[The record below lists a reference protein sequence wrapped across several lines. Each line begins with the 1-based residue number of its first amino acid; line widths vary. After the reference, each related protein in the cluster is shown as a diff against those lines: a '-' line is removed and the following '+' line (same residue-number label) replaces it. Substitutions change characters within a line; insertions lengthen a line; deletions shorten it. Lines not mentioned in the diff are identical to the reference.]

1 MFRFINVMIT
11 EIRRIVYIPP
21 YPIGLP
27 IPSAA
32 GSSTSHLCIIVT
44 STIVT
49 SPSLSTSATFS
60 SNSNGSG
67 ILASIRRT
75 PCRGQRRIL
84 RGYRSHAFAEVCAGG
99 GDPALFRRSIGSDRA
114 VFEHHD
120 HLTRSVSPVL
130 GVNSGMFRFCRK
142 RYCRERAANDDK
154 SKQQTHELLEHFH
167 NMTFFIIFYYCI
179 ILSLRKQHKKAIYT
193 HENKKP
199 RFIPIFSQFSFRYRE
214 VPEQP
219 SGLHYKLYMVN
230 VIAEGIKKAR

>member
-1 MFRFINVMIT
+1 M
-11 EIRRIVYIPP
+11 RIVYISP

-49 SPSLSTSATFS
+49 SPSRSTSATFS

-84 RGYRSHAFAEVCAGG
+84 GGYRSHPFAEACAGR
-99 GDPALFRRSIGSDRA
+99 GDPALFRRSIGIDRA

-167 NMTFFIIFYYCI
+167 NMTFLIIFYYCI
-179 ILSLRKQHKKAIYT
+179 ILSLRKQQKK
-193 HENKKP
+193 
-199 RFIPIFSQFSFRYRE
+199 QFMHMKTKSPGSYRYSLNSLLGTVKFRSNH
-214 VPEQP
+214 PDCIT
-219 SGLHYKLYMVN
+219 SC
-230 VIAEGIKKAR
+230 I

>member
-11 EIRRIVYIPP
+11 EIRRIVYISP

-67 ILASIRRT
+67 ILASIRRI
-75 PCRGQRRIL
+75 QRRIL
-84 RGYRSHAFAEVCAGG
+84 RGYRSHPFAEACAGG

-142 RYCRERAANDDK
+142 RYCREHAANDDK
-154 SKQQTHELLEHFH
+154 SKQQT
-167 NMTFFIIFYYCI
+167 
-179 ILSLRKQHKKAIYT
+179 
-193 HENKKP
+193 P
-199 RFIPIFSQFSFRYRE
+199 
-214 VPEQP
+214 
-219 SGLHYKLYMVN
+219 
-230 VIAEGIKKAR
+230 

>member
-11 EIRRIVYIPP
+11 EIRRIVYISP

-32 GSSTSHLCIIVT
+32 GSSTNHLCIIVT

-49 SPSLSTSATFS
+49 SPSLSTSAMFS
-60 SNSNGSG
+60 SNSNGSR
-67 ILASIRRT
+67 ILASSRRN
-75 PCRGQRRIL
+75 PCTGERRIL
-84 RGYRSHAFAEVCAGG
+84 RGYRSHPFAEARAGG
-99 GDPALFRRSIGSDRA
+99 GEPALFMRIIGSERA

-130 GVNSGMFRFCRK
+130 GV
-142 RYCRERAANDDK
+142 AANDDK

-167 NMTFFIIFYYCI
+167 NMTFLIIFYYCI
-179 ILSLRKQHKKAIYT
+179 ILSLRKQHKKAIYA

-219 SGLHYKLYMVN
+219 SGLHYKLLYIVN
-230 VIAEGIKKAR
+230 VIAEGIKKLVKKS